1 MMEKKENIILFTP
14 DLTSHKVKEMSVLGG
29 GARLRLGCR
38 AIGRNNTSLY
48 TL

>member
-29 GARLRLGCR
+29 GKASPWLS
-38 AIGRNNTSLY
+38 RNWQK
-48 TL
+48 

>member
-29 GARLRLGCR
+29 ARLRLGCR